1 MQIGQPTRVDLRE
14 KSASCGEAAQG
25 NTSLVA
31 MICTLKRNL
40 KCRMFPINYQEK
52 PQRIFFT
59 KAEFYSAPHLQQ
71 HVSKKKIEAKT
82 WSKSS
87 RKMSVQPHGES
98 VKKQVFCSV
107 HQSSLGVHW
116 VMTLHEKNLLNHQ
129 YKVKDLWGN
138 NPSQTVIL
146 LRFS

>member
-52 PQRIFFT
+52 PQRIFF
-59 KAEFYSAPHLQQ
+59 YQ
-71 HVSKKKIEAKT
+71 
-82 WSKSS
+82 
-87 RKMSVQPHGES
+87 G
-98 VKKQVFCSV
+98 
-107 HQSSLGVHW
+107 GV
-116 VMTLHEKNLLNHQ
+116 
-129 YKVKDLWGN
+129 
-138 NPSQTVIL
+138 L
-146 LRFS
+146 LRPTFIATRV